1 MTKSA
6 HVDGFG
12 RKAKAL
18 SHVEIRRLFHAHL
31 PDALLPQ
38 LAALARDAAAS
49 RLVLFGS
56 RARGDNRERS
66 DIDLAVFGLDAAQSG
81 RLRLA
86 LEELPTLLEFDLV
99 CVDANTSPQL
109 LDNIEREGV
118 TLYASEM

>member
-1 MTKSA
+1 MS
-6 HVDGFG
+6 
-12 RKAKAL
+12 
-18 SHVEIRRLFHAHL
+18 IHL

-38 LAALARDAAAS
+38 LTALARDADVS

-56 RARGDNRERS
+56 RARGDDRERS
-66 DIDLAVFGLDAAQSG
+66 DIDLAFSAALLHGSEELLEIRLGQPIELDAAQAG

-99 CVDANTSPQL
+99 CVDANTSPKL

>member
-1 MTKSA
+1 MP
-6 HVDGFG
+6 
-12 RKAKAL
+12 
-18 SHVEIRRLFHAHL
+18 IHL

-38 LAALARDAAAS
+38 LAALARDADAS

-56 RARGDNRERS
+56 RARGDDRERS
-66 DIDLAVFGLDAAQSG
+66 DIDLAVFGLDAAQAG

-86 LEELPTLLEFDLV
+86 LEDLPTLREFDLV
-99 CVDANTSPQL
+99 CVDANTSPKL

>member
-1 MTKSA
+1 MS
-6 HVDGFG
+6 
-12 RKAKAL
+12 
-18 SHVEIRRLFHAHL
+18 IHL

-38 LAALARDAAAS
+38 LTALARDADVS

-56 RARGDNRERS
+56 RARGDDRERS
-66 DIDLAVFGLDAAQSG
+66 DIDLAVFGLDAAQAG

-99 CVDANTSPQL
+99 CVDANTSPKL

-118 TLYASEM
+118 TCMLQKCETSAAPLSGSPRPWRSMRGPRAPL

>member
-1 MTKSA
+1 MS
-6 HVDGFG
+6 
-12 RKAKAL
+12 
-18 SHVEIRRLFHAHL
+18 IHL

-38 LAALARDAAAS
+38 LTALARDADVS

-56 RARGDNRERS
+56 PGRERS
-66 DIDLAVFGLDAAQSG
+66 DIDLAVFGLDAAQAG

-99 CVDANTSPQL
+99 CVDANTSPKL

>member
-1 MTKSA
+1 MS
-6 HVDGFG
+6 
-12 RKAKAL
+12 
-18 SHVEIRRLFHAHL
+18 IHL

-38 LAALARDAAAS
+38 LTALARDADVS

-56 RARGDNRERS
+56 RARGDDRERS
-66 DIDLAVFGLDAAQSG
+66 DIDLAG

-86 LEELPTLLEFDLV
+86 LEDLPTLLEFDLV
-99 CVDANTSPQL
+99 CVDANTSPKL